1 MPGEGEGERFLLLK
15 YSEPAVCVK
24 DRAQETHFSLLRK
37 KERAFQ
43 LIIKTKTVENT

>member
-1 MPGEGEGERFLLLK
+1 MPGEGEGEHFLLLK

-37 KERAFQ
+37 KTHAFQ
-43 LIIKTKTVENT
+43 LIIKNKTAENT